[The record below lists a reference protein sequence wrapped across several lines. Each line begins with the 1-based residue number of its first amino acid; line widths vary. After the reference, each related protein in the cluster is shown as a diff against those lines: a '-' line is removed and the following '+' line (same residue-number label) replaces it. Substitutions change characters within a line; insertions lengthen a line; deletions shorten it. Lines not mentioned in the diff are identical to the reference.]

1 MDLLLYEKE
10 INYLIQNINTT
21 MDHLESVVKLIK
33 NRKVY
38 KNFPEN
44 NFNEKLKKA
53 SKLNV
58 NKLAIHQEITKIN
71 TGLRDIKQTVRNI
84 YHILGQEL
92 VSSGNIPSIHFDEY
106 YSIEDIFIR
115 LHLFTQEKENY
126 SYTKIVVFAINI
138 LKKLQTI
145 YENILE

>member
-10 INYLIQNINTT
+10 INHLIQNINTT
-21 MDHLESVVKLIK
+21 MDHLESVVKLIQ

-38 KNFPEN
+38 KKFSEN

-58 NKLAIHQEITKIN
+58 NKLAIHQEITNLRI
-71 TGLRDIKQTVRNI
+71 GLRDIKRSVRKI

-92 VSSGNIPSIHFDEY
+92 VSSGDISTIHFDEY
-106 YSIEDIFIR
+106 YAIEDVFIQ
-115 LHLFTQEKENY
+115 LHLFTQDSENY
-126 SYTKIVVFAINI
+126 SYTRIVLFALNI